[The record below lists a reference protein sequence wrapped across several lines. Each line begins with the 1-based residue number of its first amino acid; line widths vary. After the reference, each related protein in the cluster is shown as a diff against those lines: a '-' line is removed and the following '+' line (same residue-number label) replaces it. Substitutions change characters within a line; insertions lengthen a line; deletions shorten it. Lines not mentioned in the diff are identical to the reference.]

1 MTTALAILLAGLACA
16 GLIAVY
22 TVLLDS
28 PPLPSGGAA
37 RAGLVALIPPNL
49 PDGPVYELGC
59 GWGELALDLAKAMP
73 GRQVVAVEA
82 SPLPWLVARAR
93 ALGRENLSVRLGR
106 IEALDLSDA
115 ALVAA
120 YLGPKPMARL
130 SDKLRAELRPGSVL
144 LSNGFA
150 VPTLTPEK
158 TVALPTPVT
167 TTLYRYRM
175 GETG

>member
-37 RAGLVALIPPNL
+37 RAGLVALIPPDL
-49 PDGPVYELGC
+49 PDGQVYELGC
-59 GWGELALDLAKAMP
+59 GWGDLALDLAKAMP
-73 GRQVVAVEA
+73 ERRVVAVEA
-82 SPLPWLVARAR
+82 SPLPWLVAKLR
-93 ALGRENLSVRLGR
+93 ALGRKNLSVRWGR

-120 YLGPKPMARL
+120 YLGPKPMTRL
-130 SDKLRAELRPGSVL
+130 SDKLRTELPPQSVF

-150 VPTLTPEK
+150 LADLTPER
-158 TVALPTPVT
+158 TVNLPTPVT

-175 GETG
+175 REAA

>member
-37 RAGLVALIPPNL
+37 RAGLVALIPSDL
-49 PDGPVYELGC
+49 PDGPFYELGC
-59 GWGELALDLAKAMP
+59 GWGDLALDLAKAMP
-73 GRQVVAVEA
+73 ERRVLAVEA
-82 SPLPWLVARAR
+82 SPLPWLVARLR
-93 ALGRENLSVRLGR
+93 ALGRENLSVRFGR
-106 IEALDLSDA
+106 IEALNLSGA
-115 ALVAA
+115 SLVAV

-130 SDKLRAELRPGSVL
+130 SEKLRAELPPRSVL

-150 VPTLTPEK
+150 LADLTPEK

-175 GETG
+175 RETN